1 MSKSLYANTLSCSQP
16 RGNTLSC
23 RHTPPPLTEHLTSAR
38 QRRQASEIRSQMNS
52 IDENQHAFVLIPRA
66 SKCLSVVLLI

>member
-1 MSKSLYANTLSCSQP
+1 MSKSLYANTLSCRQP

-23 RHTPPPLTEHLTSAR
+23 RHPPPLTEHLTSAR